1 MFGHVYPVQTACNA
15 VVEVARAW
23 GDLVRWPEPRD
34 AAFYGIQ
41 SIVLASGSP
50 RRRELLAALSVPF
63 EVDVSDVDEITEEP
77 DPVRVATLLAE
88 RKSRAV
94 AARRPGDLVIGSDTV
109 VAVDGRMLGKPADA
123 GEARAM
129 LTTLRGRTHQVV
141 TGGAL
146 VRAGY
151 VSDAHAATDVTMR
164 PYSDAEIEAFIA
176 TGSPFDK
183 AGGYAIQDPAF
194 APVARFEGCE
204 CAVIGLPLWTLR
216 GLLTAAG
223 VETSPPAIERCA
235 TCPARATAR

>member
-1 MFGHVYPVQTACNA
+1 MIEA
-15 VVEVARAW
+15 ART
-23 GDLVRWPEPRD
+23 
-34 AAFYGIQ
+34 
-41 SIVLASGSP
+41 IVLASGSP
-50 RRRELLAALSVPF
+50 RRRELLAALGVPF
-63 EVDVSDVDEITEEP
+63 EVDVSDVDESTEEP

-88 RKSRAV
+88 RKVRAV

-123 GEARAM
+123 AEARAM

-141 TGGAL
+141 TGVAL
-146 VRAGY
+146 ARDGNASV
-151 VSDAHAATDVTMR
+151 AHAATDVTMR
-164 PYSDAEIEAFIA
+164 PYIDAEIEAFIA

-216 GLLTAAG
+216 GL
-223 VETSPPAIERCA
+223 
-235 TCPARATAR
+235 